1 MKTSPSSS
9 GGRLTICQL
18 TQTRRAIPRIR
29 IKTTDCIE
37 TMDESTSII
46 GSYEVTQMHYWDF
59 TMRGIT
65 PPGGSRTAT
74 ASSSMACDDIASRGQ
89 GDLNPVSAAI
99 HEQQF
104 RNVYSNATRIR
115 KKIQQYSVKAIDES
129 SKPHLE
135 ITTQA
140 QSLSRQ
146 INQLIGEMTVKLQN
160 GTFDQPSAYRARLNA
175 IEADYIQRPPL
186 PTSEE
191 SA

>member
-1 MKTSPSSS
+1 
-9 GGRLTICQL
+9 
-18 TQTRRAIPRIR
+18 
-29 IKTTDCIE
+29 
-37 TMDESTSII
+37 
-46 GSYEVTQMHYWDF
+46 
-59 TMRGIT
+59 
-65 PPGGSRTAT
+65 
-74 ASSSMACDDIASRGQ
+74 MACDDIASRGQ